1 MIKISLSSGV
11 PLPYQLLPPF
21 AYRWTTIHWC
31 GGCKMEMITRLYK
44 YYESLP
50 IENLPEEIGVINGAD
65 EVITFITEEPKKK
78 GRKPKK
84 NG

>member
-1 MIKISLSSGV
+1 MYEHI
-11 PLPYQLLPPF
+11 
-21 AYRWTTIHWC
+21 YRTHLDANFVLTHWC

-65 EVITFITEEPKKK
+65 ELTTLITEEPKKK